1 MKHVKL
7 FEDFSSSN
15 YGGNKNSSNLVITV
29 YDKMD
34 ADKLVAKANEF
45 GFPILSSPN
54 VAATYLRSGNIWSIE
69 NGSDLYFYQPSVDAE
84 RPITTPSNKRISLAD
99 FCSEVGCTENE
110 ILSRTEGSA
119 GEIKSGFILLSG
131 SDNGFNISHV
141 GNENELRELTSK
153 LKSISYVDV
162 YPPLKD
168 NGEKLAYTYD
178 GDDFRQYKSPK
189 DVDYE
194 FFINED
200 GEIIEDAGNGE
211 GYLWEIPEI
220 GFTLVGQPGGFFS
233 KVSNSQFANKL

>member
-7 FEDFSSSN
+7 FEDF
-15 YGGNKNSSNLVITV
+15 GT
-29 YDKMD
+29 
-34 ADKLVAKANEF
+34 
-45 GFPILSSPN
+45 
-54 VAATYLRSGNIWSIE
+54 
-69 NGSDLYFYQPSVDAE
+69 
-84 RPITTPSNKRISLAD
+84 
-99 FCSEVGCTENE
+99 
-110 ILSRTEGSA
+110 RTEGGS
-119 GEIKSGFILLSG
+119 GEMKSGFILLSG

-153 LKSISYVDV
+153 LKAISYIEV

-178 GDDFRQYKSPK
+178 GDDFRQCKSPR

-200 GEIIEDAGNGE
+200 GDIIEDGVNGE

-220 GFTLVGQPGGFFS
+220 GFTLVGQPGGYFN
-233 KVSNSQFANKL
+233 KVQNSQLTDKL

>member
-7 FEDFSSSN
+7 FEDFGSSN
-15 YGGNKNSSNLVITV
+15 YDGNKDSSNLVI
-29 YDKMD
+29 
-34 ADKLVAKANEF
+34 
-45 GFPILSSPN
+45 N
-54 VAATYLRSGNIWSIE
+54 VSTS
-69 NGSDLYFYQPSVDAE
+69 
-84 RPITTPSNKRISLAD
+84 
-99 FCSEVGCTENE
+99 
-110 ILSRTEGSA
+110 
-119 GEIKSGFILLSG
+119 FIVLSG
-131 SDNGFNISHV
+131 SDNGFNISHI

-162 YPPLKD
+162 YPPVKD

-178 GDDFRQYKSPK
+178 GADFRQCKSPK

-200 GEIIEDAGNGE
+200 GEIIEDGANGE

-233 KVSNSQFANKL
+233 KVPNSQLANKL